1 MLFENLKP
9 DKTIISD
16 GVLLFSASTTLL
28 LIGFGI
34 SEIYSTFSPDVDS
47 IQLESLEFIRDL
59 GFFLIALSAVTL
71 IISGLIIGY
80 GYAN

>member
-1 MLFENLKP
+1 M
-9 DKTIISD
+9 
-16 GVLLFSASTTLL
+16 G
-28 LIGFGI
+28 
-34 SEIYSTFSPDVDS
+34 DS